1 MSGTKKP
8 KSQKSK
14 GLLAR
19 ANTTLR
25 SPPHPFSGSIP
36 LHDLLPLLSP
46 QETSFIDA
54 LDKELDKIEDFY
66 DARKKEMETR
76 SKLLEA
82 QLIELN
88 VHQQRFNEA
97 QAGSSRWNIMLHSKK
112 THEIEGNLPN
122 IDSGHLPSS
131 KRNSLH
137 HHLDPEEYQ
146 TAKKKLN
153 KAVFEHYRG
162 LEMLQNYRFDFM
174 QILNITGFRKA
185 LKKFE
190 KVTRIPVQ
198 HAYMAERVETSA
210 FASDKTLRAMMDEME
225 ALYASHFAHG
235 DQKRAKTRLR
245 AGGVNKTHHYT
256 SPFIFSP
263 YQAF

>member
-1 MSGTKKP
+1 MGLGELPVRRKSFSTKKTASQTSLPEAHQSAHQRSSSNQLSRTMSGTKKP

-54 LDKELDKIEDFY
+54 LDKELEKIEDFY

-97 QAGSSRWNIMLHSKK
+97 QAGSSRWNIMLQYVTRYKAPRPDILDHHSSKK

-153 KAVFEHYRG
+153 KAVFEHYR
-162 LEMLQNYRFDFM
+162 
-174 QILNITGFRKA
+174 
-185 LKKFE
+185 
-190 KVTRIPVQ
+190 
-198 HAYMAERVETSA
+198 
-210 FASDKTLRAMMDEME
+210 
-225 ALYASHFAHG
+225 
-235 DQKRAKTRLR
+235 
-245 AGGVNKTHHYT
+245 
-256 SPFIFSP
+256 
-263 YQAF
+263 